1 MKTLFDTS
9 VLVAAS
15 VRHHE
20 HFPRAFEA
28 LRRVAAKRTRGLVC
42 CHALAETYAVL
53 TRLPVSPRIHPTEAR
68 RIIEENVLGHFEV
81 VPLPP
86 RLYTDTLRVA
96 AELGVMGGALFDLLH
111 LQAARAN
118 GCEAILTF
126 NTAQFRQLAPDLAP
140 KIAAP

>member
-28 LRRVAAKRTRGLVC
+28 LHRVTAKRTRGLVC

-53 TRLPVSPRIHPTEAR
+53 TRLPVSPRIHPSEAR
-68 RIIEENVLGHFEV
+68 RIIEENVLAHFEV
-81 VPLPP
+81 AALSP
-86 RLYTDTLRVA
+86 RRYIDAIHTA
-96 AELGVMGGALFDLLH
+96 ADLGVMGGAFFDLLH

-118 GCEAILTF
+118 DCGAILTF
-126 NTAQFRQLAPDLAP
+126 NTAQFRRLAPDLAS